1 MITRIL
7 RTITAFSIATAIT
20 TLSAADL
27 GKSVSEIQDLAWKTR
42 EAAAKAGASKEAS
55 VQFEELTS
63 LLQSK
68 SAEFGGELMR
78 DEQIEEFSE
87 LYKEMDPF
95 GKENMEFVVDR
106 LRALEF
112 QKKQEGIES
121 SIDLNEYFPGHG
133 HSKPGHVYRI
143 GEEVRREFVQS
154 FWRDEHREEIINES
168 KEITVDASL
177 VAKLKIQFPE
187 LIEGLKFQVDI
198 DGNLKWVQKVSFKKQ
213 VKVVSKTKIQWMFEK
228 VWFKLYEAKKPKW
241 PWGNPDYY
249 EVGETFKHEQTPS
262 GQQVI
267 VDAEVKPAA

>member
-1 MITRIL
+1 M
-7 RTITAFSIATAIT
+7 
-20 TLSAADL
+20 
-27 GKSVSEIQDLAWKTR
+27 AWKTR
-42 EAAAKAGASKEAS
+42 EAAVQAGVSKEAS

-63 LLQSK
+63 LLQSR

-78 DEQIEEFSE
+78 DGQIEEFSE
-87 LYKEMDPF
+87 LYKEMDPC

-112 QKKQEGIES
+112 K
-121 SIDLNEYFPGHG
+121 
-133 HSKPGHVYRI
+133 
-143 GEEVRREFVQS
+143 
-154 FWRDEHREEIINES
+154 
-168 KEITVDASL
+168 
-177 VAKLKIQFPE
+177 
-187 LIEGLKFQVDI
+187 
-198 DGNLKWVQKVSFKKQ
+198 KKQ

-262 GQQVI
+262 GQKVI